1 MGGRLEGKVA
11 VITGGGNG
19 LGRATAVRFAEEG
32 ASIVIADLL
41 EGPGGE
47 SVAAV
52 EAAGGRAVFVRV
64 DVTSRIDND
73 AVAAAAVDHF
83 GGLHVVVTAAG
94 ISHAGYVSGDLEA
107 EVKHYRDRV
116 ERSPARAFVELPREE
131 WQEVLDVNLTGT
143 LLTLQSCVAAMLD
156 AGTARGASIVTIA
169 SIAAKHPD
177 AGTVP
182 YGVSKAGVWYLTKKV
197 ARELASEGIRVNAI
211 GPGFI
216 DTHMTA
222 IIDLM
227 PDDRK
232 VQFYGQVPMGRKGV
246 PREIANTALFL
257 ASDESSYFTGE
268 ILHPDG
274 GFFTE

>member
-1 MGGRLEGKVA
+1 
-11 VITGGGNG
+11 
-19 LGRATAVRFAEEG
+19 
-32 ASIVIADLL
+32 
-41 EGPGGE
+41 
-47 SVAAV
+47 
-52 EAAGGRAVFVRV
+52 
-64 DVTSRIDND
+64 
-73 AVAAAAVDHF
+73 
-83 GGLHVVVTAAG
+83 
-94 ISHAGYVSGDLEA
+94 
-107 EVKHYRDRV
+107 
-116 ERSPARAFVELPREE
+116 
-131 WQEVLDVNLTGT
+131 
-143 LLTLQSCVAAMLD
+143 MLD

-222 IIDLM
+222 IIDVM
-227 PDDRK
+227 PDERK

-274 GFFTE
+274 GYYTE